1 MERTI
6 ARIIVV
12 SFALTFALIATVLT
26 NLMELGFP
34 TMVSIFILIW
44 WTFSLMVE
52 FSAARKSA

>member
-6 ARIIVV
+6 ARIIVGI
-12 SFALTFALIATVLT
+12 FALTFALIATVLT

-52 FSAARKSA
+52 FSAARETS

>member
-26 NLMELGFP
+26 NLMGLGFP

>member
-6 ARIIVV
+6 ARIIVGI
-12 SFALTFALIATVLT
+12 FALTFALIATVLT